1 MRAPAYFLGD
11 PILFKGDTYCMNQ
24 ELCTL
29 YTSPNNNNN
38 KMSRQL
44 LFGQV
49 TEMQHW
55 FTENKF
61 AKDFFFTKHRSFQE
75 NSSKRCTGNLALFK
89 HPASYWIWRPDIR
102 LNVRAESFL
111 TMVRNFPPLE
121 NTKFHRG
128 YQNTADKYCWML
140 RGIFLQKYLVLVE
153 QMNGY
158 PIILTT

>member
-55 FTENKF
+55 FTENKL
-61 AKDFFFTKHRSFQE
+61 AKDFFLHNIE
-75 NSSKRCTGNLALFK
+75 VSKKT
-89 HPASYWIWRPDIR
+89 PAKDAPEI
-102 LNVRAESFL
+102 
-111 TMVRNFPPLE
+111 
-121 NTKFHRG
+121 
-128 YQNTADKYCWML
+128 
-140 RGIFLQKYLVLVE
+140 
-153 QMNGY
+153 
-158 PIILTT
+158 